1 MSRYVINPDSGRPI
15 RLYGKQ
21 YNTMVKKT
29 VLKHKIVDAD
39 VIRFQQDE
47 DPKVIE
53 RVKQAMPKKTGRFI
67 ANYKNKLISKNNKL
81 STEQLLEYICEH
93 YPNILEQSLDVID
106 ENDDDDSIKK
116 KFSDILHNKLMSG

>member
-1 MSRYVINPDSGRPI
+1 
-15 RLYGKQ
+15 
-21 YNTMVKKT
+21 MVKKT

-53 RVKQAMPKKTGRFI
+53 RVKQAMPQKTGRLI

-93 YPNILEQSLDVID
+93 YPNILEKSLDVID